1 MEGDASGVEDR
12 RTQGQMVVVDE
23 GIWFVL
29 KVCGPILLQTECK

>member
-23 GIWFVL
+23 GIWFVFEG
-29 KVCGPILLQTECK
+29 V